1 MRLKKQLIKEDSF
14 LMLKNS
20 LFLCCIFLVF
30 FKSYSQDLQKHRWKN
45 RVVLIFSD
53 SKDDEKLQ
61 NQINILSKE
70 KEGLAEMKLLIYRFS
85 QGFFT
90 TNFNTIWFSSTLKIR
105 KYKKKSEDFKIVLI
119 GLDGGIKMKQT
130 TLLSAEKLFAIIDG
144 MPMRRS
150 ELRNNKN

>member
-1 MRLKKQLIKEDSF
+1 M
-14 LMLKNS
+14 
-20 LFLCCIFLVF
+20 
-30 FKSYSQDLQKHRWKN
+30 QKHRWKN